1 MKLVQILEFG
11 VNTREFGSF
20 TREFGANTREF
31 GAFTREF
38 GTNTREFGVITRE
51 IGTNI
56 LVRSK
61 YSLVWVIYS

>member
-20 TREFGANTREF
+20 TREFG
-31 GAFTREF
+31 
-38 GTNTREFGVITRE
+38 VITRE

-56 LVRSK
+56 RVRSK